1 MNHNRS
7 IYKRL
12 NPKLLVQVEV
22 ALGLLYWANM
32 SNISLKI
39 LLVVLNSSILRES
52 WTWTIFSR
60 SLDLVVSSV
69 RRWNFIPIVVGALFL
84 LTWVR

>member
-7 IYKRL
+7 IYRRL

-22 ALGLLYWANM
+22 ALGLLYWVNM

-39 LLVVLNSSILRES
+39 LLVVLDSSILRES

-60 SLDLVVSSV
+60 SLDPVVSSV

>member
-7 IYKRL
+7 IYRRL

-60 SLDLVVSSV
+60 SLDPVVSSV
-69 RRWNFIPIVVGALFL
+69 QRWNFIPIVVGALFL
-84 LTWVR
+84 LTRVR

>member
-7 IYKRL
+7 IYRRL

-22 ALGLLYWANM
+22 ALGLLYWINM

-39 LLVVLNSSILRES
+39 LLVVLDSSILRES

-60 SLDLVVSSV
+60 NLDPVVSSV